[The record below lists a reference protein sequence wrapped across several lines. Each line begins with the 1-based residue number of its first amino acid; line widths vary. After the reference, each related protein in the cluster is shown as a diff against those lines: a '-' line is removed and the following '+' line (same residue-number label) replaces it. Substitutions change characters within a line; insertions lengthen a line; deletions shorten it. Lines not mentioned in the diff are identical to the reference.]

1 MQNDNDRKPVSAR
14 RILNAADGLTEA
26 RRRRQQ
32 IAAWWAKQTF
42 EPDAI
47 KKASAADEAAL
58 RAEQAL
64 DAGRK
69 AYRDASREA
78 KHDPKIRPRRE
89 AFATYERAGGKL
101 SYLEFK
107 AAL

>member
-1 MQNDNDRKPVSAR
+1 MYNNPDPKPVSAR

-32 IAAWWAKQTF
+32 IANFWARRTF
-42 EPDAI
+42 EPDRV
-47 KKASAADEAAL
+47 KKASEADEAAL
-58 RAEQAL
+58 RAEEAL

-89 AFATYERAGGKL
+89 AFAAYEKAGGKL
-101 SYLEFK
+101 SYVEFK

>member
-1 MQNDNDRKPVSAR
+1 MTYTNDPKPVSGR
-14 RILNAADGLTEA
+14 RILNAAEAVTEA

-32 IAAWWAKQTF
+32 IAAFWARRTF
-42 EPDAI
+42 EPDRV
-47 KKASAADEAAL
+47 KKASAADEAAM
-58 RAEQAL
+58 REEEAL

-78 KHDPKIRPRRE
+78 KHDRSVKPRRQ
-89 AFATYERAGGKL
+89 AFLAYERAGGKL